1 MIGSLCSLASE
12 GKDVF
17 ALCPSSCIIIIPPRD
32 KLELE
37 ERGWIGVVAKS
48 SSSSSRER
56 LCDGLVKMG
65 RSSVLESLRQ
75 VVFAARDICRCAGGC
90 CSQDN

>member
-1 MIGSLCSLASE
+1 MIGSLCSLTSE
-12 GKDVF
+12 GKAVF
-17 ALCPSSCIIIIPPRD
+17 AFCPSSCIIFPPRD

-37 ERGWIGVVAKS
+37 ERGWIGVVANS

-90 CSQDN
+90 CSQDD